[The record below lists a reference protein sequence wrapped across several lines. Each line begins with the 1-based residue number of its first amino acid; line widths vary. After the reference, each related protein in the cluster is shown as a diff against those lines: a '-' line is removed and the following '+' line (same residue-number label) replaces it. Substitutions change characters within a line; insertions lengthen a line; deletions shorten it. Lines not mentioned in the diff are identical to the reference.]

1 MKVYELM
8 VIVRADFPVDDEKGI
23 RAFLTKLIGGGA
35 ITSLSVMGKKH
46 LAYPIKKMGVPGMQ
60 KEGIYLLATIESS
73 NIAISAIEKEVSMGN
88 DVLRYLITLQKEKK
102 Q

>member
-73 NIAISAIEKEVSMGN
+73 NIVISAIEKEVSMGN